1 MVRGLLSTPAAV
13 TSRTDTTAAT
23 QIFIGEADS
32 RRRRRVLVA
41 LSLLCA
47 LQIAGIGWTF
57 ASDVLASATAIATV
71 WIVAL
76 QAVAVIA
83 TLVLVARIALYA
95 RYRPLP
101 GPADAEL
108 PSLSVIIPAYNE
120 GAPVL
125 ATVRSVMA
133 SDYPRARLQII
144 AIDDGSRDDTWS
156 WIQRARAE
164 YPDHVLALR
173 CPVNRGKREALYEGF
188 NRATNEVIVTIDS
201 DSTVLPEALRNLV
214 APLVAEPR
222 CGAVGGNVR
231 VLDPRAGAIAGML
244 DVAFTSSFEFVRAT
258 QSAVGVVM
266 CCPGALSAYRRAL
279 VDEFKDVWVTQT
291 FLGQPAAIG
300 EDRAMTNFV
309 LRRGYEVHFQANAI
323 VATEVPRTTRQL
335 ARMLLRWARSD
346 VRETL
351 ALARILAA
359 APRRWHWAAHVNL
372 VSAVLGIVL
381 SPLML
386 AWLGVAAFLSPAM
399 LGWTAVG
406 VVLSAATP
414 AATFALLRGG
424 RGAWWAFPYAAYF
437 LTCLSWIQP
446 YALIT
451 PHRSQ
456 WLTRTLPAAPPAP
469 ATVPRVS
476 A

>member
-1 MVRGLLSTPAAV
+1 M
-13 TSRTDTTAAT
+13 
-23 QIFIGEADS
+23 
-32 RRRRRVLVA
+32 LVA

-47 LQIAGIGWTF
+47 LQIAGITWTF
-57 ASDVLASATAIATV
+57 ASGVLATATPVATG

-76 QAVAVIA
+76 QVVAVIA

-95 RYRPLP
+95 HYKPLP
-101 GPADAEL
+101 GPADADL
-108 PSLSVIIPAYNE
+108 PRLSVIIPAYNE

-133 SDYPRARLQII
+133 SDYPRAKLQIL

-164 YPDHVLALR
+164 FPDHVIALR

-188 NRATNEVIVTIDS
+188 NRATHEVIVTIDS
-201 DSTVLPEALRNLV
+201 DSTVLPDALRNLV
-214 APLVAEPR
+214 APLVANPR

-231 VLDPRAGAIAGML
+231 VLDPRAGAIPAML
-244 DVAFTSSFEFVRAT
+244 DVTFTSSFEFVRAT
-258 QSAVGVVM
+258 QSAVGLVM
-266 CCPGALSAYRRAL
+266 CCPGALSAYRREL
-279 VDEFKDVWVTQT
+279 VEEFKDEWVTQT

-309 LRRGYEVHFQANAI
+309 LRRGCEVHFQANAI
-323 VATEVPRTTRQL
+323 VITEVPRTTKQL

-372 VSAVLGIVL
+372 VSAILSITM

-386 AWLGVAAFLSPAM
+386 AWLVAAALLAPAM
-399 LGWTAVG
+399 LGWTAIG
-406 VVLSAATP
+406 VVISAASP
-414 AATFALLRGG
+414 AVTFALLRGG
-424 RGAWWAFPYAAYF
+424 RGAWWAFPYSAYF

-451 PHRSQ
+451 PQRSQ

-469 ATVPRVS
+469 AVVPRVS